1 MDDRRMTL
9 NALFSIKPEAEFS
22 VGTTYESLT
31 WRDKTQD
38 KPTEKEFNDA
48 VEAEKKKYADNK
60 YQRDRASEYPSI
72 TDVVVALAEKEEGD
86 STMWDDIT
94 AKRQAVKTK
103 YKKG

>member
-9 NALFSIKPEAEFS
+9 NALFSIRPEAEFS

-60 YQRDRASEYPSI
+60 YQRDRASEYPNI
-72 TDVVVALAEKEEGD
+72 VDQLDEIYHNGID
-86 STMWDDIT
+86 SWKAII
-94 AKRQAVKTK
+94 KQTK
-103 YKKG
+103 DKYPKG